1 MVAPGGLFLLP
12 GGVDFGV
19 RLGGGLSTVHLYLR
33 DAVLREVA
41 GAMVRG
47 DPARVELRPLLG
59 DHDPVVEALARGIGE
74 ALDGPGPAEASYVD
88 YLARALAARLLLRHS
103 ASTPAPSAVAGG
115 AGLSRTRL
123 ARVADHVEANL
134 ERSIGLA
141 EMAAVAGLS
150 PVHFARQF
158 RRATGQAPHQ
168 HLLHRRVE
176 RAKRLLAAGDLSIA
190 EIAYHCG
197 FSHQEHLTRVFRKA
211 TATTPAA
218 FRRTTAR

>member
-1 MVAPGGLFLLP
+1 
-12 GGVDFGV
+12 
-19 RLGGGLSTVHLYLR
+19 
-33 DAVLREVA
+33 
-41 GAMVRG
+41 
-47 DPARVELRPLLG
+47 
-59 DHDPVVEALARGIGE
+59 
-74 ALDGPGPAEASYVD
+74 
-88 YLARALAARLLLRHS
+88 
-103 ASTPAPSAVAGG
+103 
-115 AGLSRTRL
+115 
-123 ARVADHVEANL
+123 
-134 ERSIGLA
+134 
-141 EMAAVAGLS
+141 MAAVAGLS